1 MEWKTNRVM
10 VRSRSRSRINQ
21 QQTLELNQGPATC
34 VPLLATISEPL
45 KRTSMIR
52 ISSIRSAA
60 IIAGGLTDYGSIS
73 RITKRSPVIRV
84 QAFKLSCCLLGSCVK
99 FSPLAATVRV
109 LEIDRIIIAGGK
121 GVLSPAAEV
130 GIFRDDKELLGSTL
144 STSQEE
150 RSKRKS
156 SPMSYGSSVGEK
168 VDSWLS
174 KRKLRRMSCGSSV
187 ERNIWAAAFPLV
199 SKCY

>member
-84 QAFKLSCCLLGSCVK
+84 QPFKRSCCLGHVAVRDADGISCCLLY
-99 FSPLAATVRV
+99 FL
-109 LEIDRIIIAGGK
+109 
-121 GVLSPAAEV
+121 
-130 GIFRDDKELLGSTL
+130 
-144 STSQEE
+144 
-150 RSKRKS
+150 
-156 SPMSYGSSVGEK
+156 
-168 VDSWLS
+168 
-174 KRKLRRMSCGSSV
+174 
-187 ERNIWAAAFPLV
+187 
-199 SKCY
+199 